1 MAATPDRVG
10 ISGSYKHGPHVL
22 GRPTGEM
29 FDPNLRRGH
38 NRDYLA
44 NEYGNRADGVHKGSA
59 VIDSAMNPSLLVKT
73 PGPPSPEA
81 TGQYQSTNRYTSS
94 E

>member
-1 MAATPDRVG
+1 MAAAPDRAG
-10 ISGSYKHGPHVL
+10 ISGSYKYGPNVF
-22 GRPTGEM
+22 GRPAGDN
-29 FDPNLRRGH
+29 FDSNLPRGPE
-38 NRDYLA
+38 RDYLP
-44 NEYGNRADGVHKGSA
+44 NEYGSRADGVHKGSA

-73 PGPPSPEA
+73 PGPLSPEA